1 MSSNPSLAST
11 GFWNGTPT
19 STPPP
24 SRHDALS
31 AAGPNERRATEYG
44 LDHSSMACLPCA
56 VDTTGNLCGQQQ
68 CNAANGKV
76 TNCRFSS
83 ANACFSAAASYTPAA
98 ASAAASAASY
108 QKAPAAG
115 PGMTSVYGQPSY
127 ANAVSSFY
135 ANM

>member
-1 MSSNPSLAST
+1 MSSNPSLSST

-24 SRHDALS
+24 SRHAALS
-31 AAGPNERRATEYG
+31 AAGPNGRRATEYG

-56 VDTTGNLCGQQQ
+56 LDTTGNLCGQQQ

-76 TNCRFSS
+76 TNCKFSS
-83 ANACFSAAASYTPAA
+83 ANACFSAAASYTSA
-98 ASAAASAASY
+98 ASAAASY
-108 QKAPAAG
+108 QKAPASG
-115 PGMTSVYGQPSY
+115 SSMTSVYGQPSY